1 MGVRWKK
8 SKAMPKR
15 VGEIM
20 ECEKCGCKNKC
31 EAQREITVKIMDQ
44 NVDLI
49 HLNANLKS
57 TIAEKDQTISKLM
70 GQINDL

>member
-1 MGVRWKK
+1 
-8 SKAMPKR
+8 
-15 VGEIM
+15 M

-49 HLNANLKS
+49 HIVENLKS
-57 TIAEKDQTISKLM
+57 TISEKDQTISKLM